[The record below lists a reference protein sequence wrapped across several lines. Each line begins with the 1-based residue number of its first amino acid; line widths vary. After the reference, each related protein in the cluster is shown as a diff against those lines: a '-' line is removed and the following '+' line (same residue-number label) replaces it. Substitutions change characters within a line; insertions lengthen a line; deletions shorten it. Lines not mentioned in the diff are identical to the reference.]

1 MKTYICIEIQDD
13 SIKNAD
19 LDYQTILNLTLNS
32 LSELYQQH
40 NLVFDCGYN
49 PQLTTDCIN

>member
-13 SIKNAD
+13 SIKNSN

-32 LSELYQQH
+32 LSELYSQH
-40 NLVFDCGYN
+40 NLIFDCGYN
-49 PQLTTDCIN
+49 PQLTTDCTN